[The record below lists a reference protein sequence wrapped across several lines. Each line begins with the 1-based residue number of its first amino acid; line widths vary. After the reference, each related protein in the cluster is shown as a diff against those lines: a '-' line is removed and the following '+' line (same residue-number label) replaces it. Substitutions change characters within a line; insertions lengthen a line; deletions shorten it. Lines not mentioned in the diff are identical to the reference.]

1 MSNVKK
7 LLLLTALIA
16 ISIYL
21 IMSAVIKEV
30 EINKYDSLNTAKEQ
44 KAIEKGWI
52 PAILPESAYEII
64 ESHDLESYTT
74 FGSFK
79 YDKKDEA
86 DFMQQLTDLNQTDK
100 VLTWGDFLFKVDK
113 SLNLVEFKKK

>member
-30 EINKYDSLNTAKEQ
+30 EINKYDSLNTVKEQ

-64 ESHDLESYTT
+64 ESHDLEAYTT

-79 YDKKDEA
+79 YDEKDEA
-86 DFMQQLTDLNQTDK
+86 NFMQQLTDLNQTDK